1 MVCEIFGLLMMLS
14 GAGLLWLCTDDACE
28 EQSLEL
34 RVVFYGLV
42 VFGAAWT
49 AFCCL
54 VDSAL
59 TKACDALK
67 YVVTC
72 RCVRRK

>member
-1 MVCEIFGLLMMLS
+1 MLCEIFGLLMMLS
-14 GAGLLWLCTDDACE
+14 GAGLLWLCTDDACKK
-28 EQSLEL
+28 QSLEL
-34 RVVFYGLV
+34 RAVFYGLV

-49 AFCCL
+49 SCCCL

-59 TKACDALK
+59 TKTCDAIK
-67 YVVTC
+67 YVITC